1 MALNPKVSR
10 DSPKMAYLLPDTIF
24 MEQDPN
30 SNWDEILHLVPK
42 DRDDSDPFYVE
53 LMLETPDRYWW
64 SSPMDVMYSVFKD
77 DVIFL

>member
-1 MALNPKVSR
+1 MAPNPKVSR

-53 LMLETPDRYWW
+53 LVLETSDRYWW
-64 SSPMDVMYSVFKD
+64 LSPMDVMYSVFRE